1 MTDDEKS
8 ILTEKIYYFP
18 WVRKGLSNR
27 LTEIDTLGVI
37 GSDRPLAKQRPV
49 LSITTEHEV
58 IPPIIDTKEKKEKEE
73 ESPERRPMSVSEM
86 KDVQFISPGDIISVN
101 PGAILKSAP
110 KNGGDGFAVQYYPYI
125 EFWEPDFLW
134 RYTPACPNG
143 DRLRPWLALLVCEE
157 SLCSVKKRQ
166 QMQYVSFSIEN
177 NEQYENIFP
186 YPKNTWRSGHAQG
199 FTPGEPNFC
208 RLVALRAVDK
218 LIPYTKYFAFLVPA
232 FETGRLRG
240 LGLDND
246 VLQDIVAQAH
256 AWEASLEEQK
266 RKHPKQPLDF
276 PVYYSWSFE
285 TGEDSFDGLVE
296 KLKIASGFSSDIK
309 IDVTRMGEGLD
320 YDILKCKPER
330 EIIGM
335 PAATQTLDYEMGNP
349 FPMNSGDETE
359 LYKHL
364 KELLSYNPVFLE
376 NRVEISGE
384 GIVVGDD
391 DPWVVPPV
399 YGGKHIMATSID
411 EVKNEKNKTPWFSRL
426 NLDIHYRATAG
437 LGKRTIQIHQEEF
450 VNRAWKQVEAV
461 NALNGEL
468 YYRLL
473 SVNTNKSLRNKAFKS
488 VVDDNFI
495 SNMMQYLGSMKNAQV
510 KGTDGSS
517 AISLSAIMADSSIP
531 QSFAS
536 ASFQFLTEH
545 TAKLSESLDPT
556 TLMENIAE
564 KQIFRLSDYSL
575 YNSPD
580 IDQLS
585 AANISIQQIILDDIC
600 KKLFSRYFV
609 ISKRA
614 LDNSEKLPPGAT
626 SRLYTLTAKKV
637 SISDEYY
644 VKPPIEKPVEV
655 GEGVPRLPG
664 YMITSPPKP
673 GVEVAASTFGYY
685 RNYLMYVGGM
695 GSFLDGD
702 ALREHIYYGIAGD
715 GKLERATSSYN
726 PVYNLLGID
735 DGKYVEMF
743 GTDTIV
749 TRVGG
754 EKGLYFVSKKKLK
767 EALESN
773 YKGITFYTNFENLKG
788 YNMRNKDGWVLK
800 KDTIVVA
807 KNYFSIGGQGSA
819 SSGLG
824 VPLSCFHSPT
834 AYKLLTWWAAGNSNE
849 GYERERALKALEKD
863 SELLQENEE
872 YERLMEFFITT
883 PDEITLE
890 LDKFPEDKIQG
901 FDTFEEYT
909 EFLKKRENLSNA
921 SNLIQ
926 MWVQLDGFV
935 KQLEKDRS
943 KGLFEEKQVERTVDN
958 SASVKLSQ
966 SLQDVEAYERMREVA
981 ESYYAEFFA
990 DSPSG
995 NALRDGYIDELLRSK
1010 YPILA
1015 YPIFPE
1021 PVYYYLRMF
1030 SEKFILPCVDELPAD
1045 SVAIFRSNAEF
1056 EEAYLCGMNTE
1067 MGKELLWREYPTDQ
1081 RGSYFRK
1088 FWDSE
1093 TSVADIR
1100 SNNFFD
1106 IEPVHTWT
1114 GDLGDNHLESK
1125 TGLLIFAIKGVLMRR
1140 YPNTQVFLH
1149 RATEDKE
1156 KPKSLCFDMT
1166 ATEENS
1172 GIILPVMQA
1181 FLKDDIFMVGFKRS
1195 FEELLGN
1202 PKNKDFGYF
1211 LAFREDVTDLNF
1223 EEEDNDNGNK
1233 AADAAKFAEWLKND
1247 PTLYGKHMSLFII

>member
-1 MTDDEKS
+1 MTSDEKS
-8 ILTEKIYYFP
+8 ILMEKIYYFP

-27 LTEIDTLGVI
+27 LIEVDTLGVVR
-37 GSDRPLAKQRPV
+37 DDLPLAKRRPV

-58 IPPIIDTKEKKEKEE
+58 IPPIIDTKEKKEKE
-73 ESPERRPMSVSEM
+73 SPKKSPMSVSET

-101 PGAILKSAP
+101 SDAILKSAP
-110 KNGGDGFAVQYYPYI
+110 KNGGDGFAVQHFPYI

-177 NEQYENIFP
+177 NGQYENIFP
-186 YPKNTWRSGHAQG
+186 HPKNAWRSGHAQG
-199 FTPGEPNFC
+199 FAPEEPNFC
-208 RLVALRAVDK
+208 RLIALRAANE
-218 LIPYTKYFAFLVPA
+218 LAPYTKYLAFLVPA

-246 VLQDIVAQAH
+246 ALQDVVAQAH
-256 AWEASLEEQK
+256 AWEANIEEQK

-320 YDILKCKPER
+320 YNLFESKPER

-335 PAATQTLDYEMGNP
+335 PAATQTLDYEMGSP
-349 FPMNSGDETE
+349 FPMRSGDETE
-359 LYKHL
+359 LYEHL

-376 NRVEISGE
+376 NRIEISGE
-384 GIVVGDD
+384 SSDVGDD

-411 EVKNEKNKTPWFSRL
+411 ELKNEKNETPWFSRL
-426 NLDIHYRATAG
+426 NLDIHYRAVAG

-461 NALNGEL
+461 NALNNEL

-488 VVDDNFI
+488 VEDDSFI

-510 KGTDGSS
+510 KGADGSS
-517 AISLSAIMADSSIP
+517 VTSLSAIMADSSIP

-536 ASFQFLTEH
+536 ASFQFLTEQ
-545 TAKLSESLDPT
+545 TAKLSGSLDPT

-575 YNSPD
+575 CNSPD

-585 AANISIQQIILDDIC
+585 AANIAIQQIILDDIC
-600 KKLFSRYFV
+600 KTFFSRYFV

-614 LDNSEKLPPGAT
+614 LGDSEKLPPGEI
-626 SRLYTLTAKKV
+626 SRLYTLTAKKI
-637 SISDEYY
+637 SISNEYY
-644 VKPPIEKPVEV
+644 VKPPIEKPVGV
-655 GEGVPRLPG
+655 GAPQLPG
-664 YMITSPPKP
+664 YMMTSPTTP
-673 GVEVAASTFGYY
+673 GIGVAATSFGYY
-685 RNYLMYVGGM
+685 YNYLIYRGGM
-695 GSFLDGD
+695 DSFLDGD
-702 ALREHIYYGIAGD
+702 AFREHICYGIAGY
-715 GKLERATSSYN
+715 GESVRATSSYS
-726 PVYNLLGID
+726 PIYNLLGID
-735 DGKYVEMF
+735 DGKYEEMF
-743 GTDTIV
+743 GPNTIV

-767 EALESN
+767 EALEGDGGCN
-773 YKGITFYTNFENLKG
+773 GVKFYTCFENQSG
-788 YNMRNKDGWVLK
+788 HNMRDKDGWTLK
-800 KDTIVVA
+800 KDTIIYSR
-807 KNYFSIGGQGSA
+807 NHFSVGGQGS
-819 SSGLG
+819 SSTGLG
-824 VPLSCFHSPT
+824 VPLSCFYSAT
-834 AYKLLTWWAAGNSNE
+834 AYKILTWHAADSSND
-849 GYERERALKALEKD
+849 GGERRRALDALKKD
-863 SELLQENEE
+863 SDSLKEDE
-872 YERLMEFFITT
+872 YYKRLIEFFITT
-883 PDEITLE
+883 PDEIE
-890 LDKFPEDKIQG
+890 LDLGKFPKDKIQG
-901 FDTFEEYT
+901 FNTIETYV
-909 EFLKKRENLSNA
+909 EFLKSRTDSTNA
-921 SNLIQ
+921 SELLQ
-926 MWVQLDGFV
+926 MWIQLNGFV
-935 KQLEKDRS
+935 KQLEENRG
-943 KGLFEEKQVERTVDN
+943 KGLFGEKPAERIVDN
-958 SASVKLSQ
+958 SALIKLSQ
-966 SLQDVEAYERMREVA
+966 SMQDIEAYERMRRVA

-995 NALRDGYIDELLRSK
+995 KALRDGYIDELLRSK

-1021 PVYYYLRMF
+1021 PVYYYLKMF

-1045 SVAIFRSNAEF
+1045 SVAVFRSNAEF

-1100 SNNFFD
+1100 SENFFD

-1149 RATEDKE
+1149 RAAKDKE
-1156 KPKSLCFDMT
+1156 KPQKLCFDMT

-1181 FLKDDIFMVGFKRS
+1181 FLKDDIFMVGFKGR

-1202 PKNKDFGYF
+1202 PKSKDFGYF
-1211 LAFREDVTDLNF
+1211 LTFKEDVTDLNF
-1223 EEEDNDNGNK
+1223 EEEDNDNGDEV
-1233 AADAAKFAEWLKND
+1233 ADAAQFAEWLKNE